1 MFWAGLLRASG
12 VLYLAKTWVQR
23 KGPIVLTFH
32 RVLTDTELQHTA
44 SLAGMVVR
52 GETFEAFLKYA
63 AAECEFV
70 DLSRAPDWRPSAR
83 LRLAVTFDDGWSDNA
98 TAACPIAQK
107 YQTPL
112 VIFIVPE
119 KIGTEL
125 PFWPE
130 RAASVLQQRLA
141 SHQRG
146 QDQSHSD
153 IERAIEGL
161 KELPAEERNQRM
173 TQWSAAYNTSSSF
186 PQVDKTMTWEQIEGL
201 HHAGVTLGSHTRT
214 HEILT
219 AIPLPQAEVEIVTS
233 RELIEQRLSAP
244 CTLFS
249 YPNGDCSEE
258 VRELVQ
264 RAGYKLAFL
273 NQDPGIW
280 TEDCDPYLVPRVNI
294 CEHHLADAKG
304 NFSAL
309 IFDYAVVWNAAKGQL
324 AQMRTKFF
332 RRLRSKW
339 QSRFSRLSAPT
350 GKKRLEKSS

>member
-1 MFWAGLLRASG
+1 MVWAGLLRASG
-12 VLYLAKTWVQR
+12 ALYLAKTWVR
-23 KGPIVLTFH
+23 RHGCIVLTFH
-32 RVLTDTELQHTA
+32 RVLSDADLQRTA
-44 SLAGMVVR
+44 SLPGMVVR
-52 GETFEAFLKYA
+52 QETFEGFLKYA

-70 DLSRAPDWRPSAR
+70 DLSRDPEWRPNAR

-98 TAACPIAQK
+98 TAAYPIARK

-130 RAASVLQQRLA
+130 VAVSVLERNLA
-141 SHQRG
+141 LHG
-146 QDQSHSD
+146 QGQSLGY

-161 KELPAEERNQRM
+161 KGLPADERMQQMQRLASDQK
-173 TQWSAAYNTSSSF
+173 TPPSF
-186 PQVDKTMTWEQIEGL
+186 PQVDRTMTWEQIEEL
-201 HHAGVTLGSHTRT
+201 HRAGVTFGSHTRT

-219 AIPLPQAEVEIVTS
+219 AIPLAQAEAEIVTS
-233 RELIEQRLSAP
+233 RQSIEQRLSAP
-244 CTLFS
+244 CALFS
-249 YPNGDCSEE
+249 YPNGDYSEE

-264 RAGYKLAFL
+264 RAGYKFAFL

-280 TEDCDPYLVPRVNI
+280 TEESDPYLVPRVNV
-294 CEHHLADAKG
+294 CEYHLVDANG

-309 IFDYAVVWNAAKGQL
+309 IFDYAVVWSAAKGQL
-324 AQMRTKFF
+324 AQMRVNFF
-332 RRLRSKW
+332 RKLRNKW
-339 QSRFSRLSAPT
+339 QSWFSRLSAPP